1 MEGEDFLR
9 RAPSRRR
16 SSVQDKAQVASAQ
29 DSPHK
34 LISGLSTEEREKLN
48 KQVYFEE
55 LVAELENVIGSMKA
69 KKDVLVN
76 NLRLLER
83 RSEEM
88 EEEENQ
94 RLITKKRLAELRAL
108 CRNLEE
114 QRDKHIAELR
124 ERELYMERLKE
135 QKKSLEREISLELM
149 LEEDAPQE
157 SCGTVRTPFSPCA
170 MWQPILNLFKQSV
183 PGLLFI
189 LFLGVLVLV
198 ALLGWVEWDDRHY
211 YRYRF
216 PVTVF

>member
-1 MEGEDFLR
+1 MEEDFLR

-16 SSVQDKAQVASAQ
+16 SSVQDKAQVAAQ

-55 LVAELENVIGSMKA
+55 LVAELENVIGAMKG
-69 KKDVLVN
+69 KKDVLVG

-108 CRNLEE
+108 CRNLEA

-149 LEEDAPQE
+149 LEEDTPRE
-157 SCGTVRTPFSPCA
+157 SWGTVRYYSFFPCA
-170 MWQPILNLFKQSV
+170 FWQRIINLFKQSV